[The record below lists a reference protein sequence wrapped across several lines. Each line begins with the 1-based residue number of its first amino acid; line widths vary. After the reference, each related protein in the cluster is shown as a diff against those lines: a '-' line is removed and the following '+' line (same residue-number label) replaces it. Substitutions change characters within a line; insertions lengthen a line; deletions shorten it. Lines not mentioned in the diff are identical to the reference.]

1 MSQPSVRED
10 LFIPVIITIVFIIIT
25 IINFGEPC
33 DQRFSL
39 AWVLALKKVYVRVAY
54 LSRSWFV
61 LYAL

>member
-10 LFIPVIITIVFIIIT
+10 LFIPVIITIVFITIT

-39 AWVLALKKVYVRVAY
+39 AWVLAFTNVHERLRSCGLSVA
-54 LSRSWFV
+54 
-61 LYAL
+61 